1 MYAISGKRP
10 FTYSTDNSPT
20 EGVLKNS
27 HSLQG
32 GHEVC
37 SNITQKYKMLVEE
50 EKHLDLGWYGGVVD
64 ERKKVG
70 EPDTSNKAGEAQL
83 KQEVFMKRYKRQIC

>member
-1 MYAISGKRP
+1 
-10 FTYSTDNSPT
+10 
-20 EGVLKNS
+20 
-27 HSLQG
+27 
-32 GHEVC
+32 
-37 SNITQKYKMLVEE
+37 MLVEE

-83 KQEVFMKRYKRQIC
+83 KQEVFMKRYKVSAQSIFTYT

>member
-1 MYAISGKRP
+1 
-10 FTYSTDNSPT
+10 
-20 EGVLKNS
+20 
-27 HSLQG
+27 
-32 GHEVC
+32 
-37 SNITQKYKMLVEE
+37 MLVEE

-64 ERKKVG
+64 ERKEVG